1 MQELS
6 EAQQRVLK
14 ALAEGIVLKGHRNI
28 EGEKVYKLHAMDGS
42 EIAVIE
48 ADVIEFLKE
57 NKLVHSNMKFPAA
70 SFLLTDKGREIAS
83 RLIGR
88 DVSALGSGNYEP

>member
-1 MQELS
+1 MIELT
-6 EAQQRVLK
+6 EAQEVVLK
-14 ALAEGIVLKGHRNI
+14 ALADGIVLKGHRNI
-28 EGEKVYKLHAMDGS
+28 EGEKRYKLHAMDGS
-42 EIAVIE
+42 ELAIIDAQVI
-48 ADVIEFLKE
+48 DFLKE

-88 DVSALGSGNYEP
+88 DVPALGSGNYEP

>member
-1 MQELS
+1 MELT
-6 EAQQRVLK
+6 EAQERVLR
-14 ALAEGIVLKGHRNI
+14 ALADGIVLKGHRSI

-42 EIAVIE
+42 EIAIIDAE
-48 ADVIEFLKE
+48 VIEFLKE

-83 RLIGR
+83 KLIGR